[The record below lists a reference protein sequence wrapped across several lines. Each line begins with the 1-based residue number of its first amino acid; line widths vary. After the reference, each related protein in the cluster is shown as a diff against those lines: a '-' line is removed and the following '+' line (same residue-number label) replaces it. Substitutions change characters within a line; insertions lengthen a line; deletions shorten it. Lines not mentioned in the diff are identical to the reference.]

1 MAIKTF
7 RPTTPTRRY
16 QTVVDYSELT
26 KKKPEK
32 KLLKSQKSKAG
43 RNNLGRITTRH
54 RGQGVKQAYRVID
67 FKRNKLEVPGKV
79 AAIEYDPNRTCFIAL
94 LNYVDGEKR
103 YILAPLGLKVGD
115 TVVASEKADIKPGN
129 SLTLG
134 AIPVGT
140 LIHNIELRPGKGG
153 QIVRS
158 AGSYARILGRE
169 ENYVQLRMPSGEIR
183 RVLMKCRATV
193 GQVGNTDHENIKI
206 GKAGRKRKMGWRP
219 TVRGVVMNPIDH
231 PMGGGEGRASGGIPR
246 SPWGWCT
253 KGLKTRNNKRTNTY
267 IIKRRTKK

>member
-1 MAIKTF
+1 MGVKTF

-16 QTVVDYSELT
+16 QSVVDYSELT

-32 KLLKSQKSKAG
+32 KLLVKQHSKAG
-43 RNNLGRITTRH
+43 RNNNGRITTRH
-54 RGQGVKQAYRVID
+54 RGGGVKQHYRIVD
-67 FKRNKLEVPGKV
+67 FKRNKLEVPAKV

-94 LNYVDGEKR
+94 LNYLDGEKR

-115 TVVASEKADIKPGN
+115 QIVSSDKADIKPGN
-129 SLTLG
+129 CLTLS

-169 ENYVQLRMPSGEIR
+169 DNYCQVRLPSGEIR
-183 RVLMKCRATV
+183 KVLMKCKATI

-253 KGLKTRNNKRTNTY
+253 KGLKTRNNKRTNKF